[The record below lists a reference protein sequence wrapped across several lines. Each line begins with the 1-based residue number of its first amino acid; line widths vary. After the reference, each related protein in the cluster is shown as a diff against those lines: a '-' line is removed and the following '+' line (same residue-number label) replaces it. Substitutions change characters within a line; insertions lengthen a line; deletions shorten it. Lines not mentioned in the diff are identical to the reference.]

1 MPYAFYIDVSRC
13 SGCEACVVACSDQND
28 LAAAEARDAW
38 RRVFHL
44 ESGEGRAFESVHVS
58 LGCMHC
64 EDAPCLM
71 ACPTGALRR
80 DAATKAVLTDE
91 ALCIGCHSCLV
102 ACPFGVPRFGPSG
115 KMQKCTMCAER
126 VEAGFEPA
134 CVRVCPTRALRFGPA
149 STVREAAE
157 MGAAARFAR
166 TRRVLGEGPTA

>member
-1 MPYAFYIDVSRC
+1 M
-13 SGCEACVVACSDQND
+13 VACSDQND
-28 LAAAEARDAW
+28 LEATEARDVW

-44 ESGEGRAFESVHVS
+44 ESGEYPSFEAVHVS

-80 DAATKAVLTDE
+80 DAATAAVLTDP

-115 KMQKCTMCAER
+115 KMEKCTMCAER
-126 VEAGFEPA
+126 VEVGLEPA
-134 CVRVCPTRALRFGPA
+134 CVRVCPTRALSFGPA
-149 STVREAAE
+149 NALRDAAGREAAE
-157 MGAAARFAR
+157 RLARAKR
-166 TRRVLGEGPTA
+166 TPRDWPTA